1 MEIKVLEYKKN
12 RLKFELIGKTHTL
25 ANVLSKELW
34 NDKDIAVAGYTLA
47 HPITSNATMVIETNK
62 GDPKKALRDAIA
74 RLKKNNK
81 EFLSLIKN
89 LK

>member
-1 MEIKVLEYKKN
+1 MEINVLEYKKN
-12 RLKFELIGKTHTL
+12 RLKFELIGRTHTL

-47 HPITSNATMVIETNK
+47 HPMTGNATLVVETNK
-62 GDPKKALRDAIA
+62 GDPKKALRDAIT
-74 RLKKNNK
+74 RLKKKNK
-81 EFLSLIKN
+81 EFLTLIKS